1 MAKAA
6 YSTPKLKPFNLNIQ
20 LQHGEPVPGLESVDY
35 GTAFGISTTLQLL
48 NDYTVGIAYNQAY
61 IKDKND
67 PRVREAGINGNAEA
81 FLIGTRWFD
90 EKWYLATI
98 LSRLQD
104 HETTDEG
111 FYFDGWG
118 LELYGSYKLANKLW
132 LNAGYNY
139 LEPDSDEH
147 QAGDYR
153 INYGVIGARYTFR
166 NLERMVYLEMTI
178 NNSRSAEGSE
188 IGNVYTVGVRWD
200 IP

>member
-1 MAKAA
+1 
-6 YSTPKLKPFNLNIQ
+6 
-20 LQHGEPVPGLESVDY
+20 VDY

-48 NDYTVGIAYNQAY
+48 NDYTVGIAYNQAD

-98 LSRLQD
+98 LSRLPD

-118 LELYGSYKLANKLW
+118 LKLYRSYKLANKLW